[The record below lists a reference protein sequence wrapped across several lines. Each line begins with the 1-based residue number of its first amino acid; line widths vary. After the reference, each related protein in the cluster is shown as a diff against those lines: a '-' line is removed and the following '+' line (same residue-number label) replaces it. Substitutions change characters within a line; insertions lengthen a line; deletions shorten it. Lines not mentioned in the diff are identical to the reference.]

1 MSKGY
6 TKQEVQQ
13 WQDHVNKKTDQV
25 AKDGETYEYE
35 LSLTHDADQGFI
47 VDCREDIVKDDD
59 VVSSEYEEGFIF
71 DNYSEAEK
79 KLKEI
84 EDRLE
89 KQNKKIFVTNEVKT
103 LHNVLGRK
111 IEEPKEKSSLWTVD
125 LNTTF
130 KNVLFDC
137 TEDELEEN
145 VRTFVISELDN
156 LDWTYEK
163 ADVNVSKT
171 MIRS

>member
-13 WQDHVNKKTDQV
+13 WQDSVNKKTDQV

-35 LSLTHDADQGFI
+35 LFLTHDADQGFI

-59 VVSSEYEEGFIF
+59 VLSSEYEEGFIF

-111 IEEPKEKSSLWTVD
+111 IELRQKPSLWTVD
-125 LNTTF
+125 LNTVF
-130 KNVLFDC
+130 KNILFEC
-137 TEDELEEN
+137 TEDELEQN
-145 VRTFVISELDN
+145 VQEFVISELKN
-156 LDWTYEK
+156 LDWTYER

-171 MIRS
+171 IKIS

>member
-1 MSKGY
+1 MR
-6 TKQEVQQ
+6 
-13 WQDHVNKKTDQV
+13 TDQV
-25 AKDGETYEYE
+25 AKDGQKYEYE
-35 LSLTHDADQGFI
+35 LFLIHDIDQGFL
-47 VDCREDIVKDDD
+47 VDCREDIVVDGD
-59 VVSSEYEEGFIF
+59 VVTSEYTEGFIF
-71 DNYSEAEK
+71 DDYFEAEK

-84 EDRLE
+84 QDRLE

-103 LHNVLGRK
+103 LHNVLGK
-111 IEEPKEKSSLWTVD
+111 EIKQKEKSSTLWTVD

-130 KNVLFDC
+130 KNILFDC
-137 TEDELEEN
+137 TEDELEQN
-145 VRTFVISELDN
+145 VQEFVISELEN

>member
-1 MSKGY
+1 MR
-6 TKQEVQQ
+6 
-13 WQDHVNKKTDQV
+13 TDQV
-25 AKDGETYEYE
+25 AKDGQKYEYE
-35 LSLTHDADQGFI
+35 LFLIHDIDQGFL
-47 VDCREDIVKDDD
+47 VDCREDIVVDGD
-59 VVSSEYEEGFIF
+59 VVTSEYTEGFIF
-71 DNYSEAEK
+71 DDYFEAEK

-103 LHNVLGRK
+103 LHNVLGK
-111 IEEPKEKSSLWTVD
+111 EIEPKQKPTLWTVD

-130 KNVLFDC
+130 KNILFDC
-137 TEDELEEN
+137 TEDELEQN
-145 VRTFVISELDN
+145 VQEFVISELEN

-163 ADVNVSKT
+163 ADVNVGKT